1 MAVTEKIA
9 KRDLMKW
16 ARQQDREVKAARK
29 ARINTLAKVMLS
41 NTFNLPDHQVAQL
54 EQIITAAYGRQKLG
68 L

>member
-1 MAVTEKIA
+1 MAKDEMTK
-9 KRDLMKW
+9 KQLMAW

-41 NTFNLPDHQVAQL
+41 NTFDLYDHQVAQV